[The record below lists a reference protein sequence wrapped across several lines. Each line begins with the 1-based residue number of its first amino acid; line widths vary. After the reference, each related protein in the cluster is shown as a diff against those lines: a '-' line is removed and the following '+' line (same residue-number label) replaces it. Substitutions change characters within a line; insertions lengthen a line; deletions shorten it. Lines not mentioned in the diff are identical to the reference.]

1 MDYRTLGRTGLR
13 VGALGFGCGN
23 VGGLLIR
30 GTPAERERAV
40 ARALELGINYFDTAP
55 LYGDGQ
61 SETNLGQVIRALKPR
76 LYVGTKF
83 RVPDVPA
90 AELPAAVARSLEE
103 SLERLGLPRVDLLQ
117 CHNLVTR
124 ERNDRSVSVKDMRD
138 AIVPAL
144 IRLVAQGKIGFYG
157 MTALGETAA
166 LHEILDGGTVQTA
179 QVCFNLLNPSAAH
192 ALPARF
198 PAQDFGRLLDHA
210 AKRRTGVIVIRV
222 LAAGALSGT
231 EARHPIAVPTVDPIA
246 SAPEYAV
253 DVRRAR
259 LLEAL
264 VTEGHAASLVEASL
278 RFALRWTG
286 TRCSSSTTRR
296 SPTTSTWRSR
306 SGSTARCTP
315 SWGRPRSRRTVSA
328 TRRWATSPTSA
339 STARFSSRGIA
350 VARTASATG
359 CGTPT
364 RRSRTRRDATRC
376 CTPR

>member
-13 VGALGFGCGN
+13 VGVLGFGCGN

-40 ARALELGINYFDTAP
+40 ARALELGVNYFDTAP

-61 SETNLGQVIRALKPR
+61 SETNLGQVLRTLKPT

-90 AELPAAVARSLEE
+90 AELPSAVVASLEA
-103 SLERLGLPRVDLLQ
+103 SLERLGIDRVDLLQ

-124 ERNDRSVSVKDMRD
+124 ERNGRGVSVKDMRD

-144 IRLVAQGKIGFYG
+144 VRLVEQGKIGFYG

-166 LHEILDGGTVQTA
+166 LHEVLDAAMVKTA
-179 QVCFNLLNPSAAH
+179 QVCFNLLNPSAAR
-192 ALPARF
+192 ALPPGF

-210 AKRRTGVIVIRV
+210 AKSRVGVIVIRV

-231 EARHPIAVPTVDPIA
+231 EARHPIAVPTVDPIG
-246 SAPEYAV
+246 SALEYAV

-259 LLEAL
+259 VLEAL
-264 VTEGHAASLVEASL
+264 VNEGHASSLVEASL
-278 RFALRWTG
+278 RFAL
-286 TRCSSSTTRR
+286 
-296 SPTTSTWRSR
+296 
-306 SGSTARCTP
+306 
-315 SWGRPRSRRTVSA
+315 
-328 TRRWATSPTSA
+328 TSPA
-339 STARFSSRGIA
+339 VSTVLLGYSSVEHLEYAAAA
-350 VARTASATG
+350 VAKGPLSDAAL
-359 CGTPT
+359 T
-364 RRSRTRRDATRC
+364 RLSELWALF
-376 CTPR
+376 PQQ

>member
-55 LYGDGQ
+55 IYGDGQ

-90 AELPAAVARSLEE
+90 GELPAAVTRSLEE
-103 SLERLGLPRVDLLQ
+103 SLKRLGLPRVDLLQ

-124 ERNDRSVSVKDMRD
+124 ERNGRSVSVKDMRD

-144 IRLVAQGKIGFYG
+144 IRLVEQGKIGFYG

-166 LHEILDGGTVQTA
+166 LHEVLDARVVQTA

-192 ALPARF
+192 ALPPQF

-210 AKRRTGVIVIRV
+210 ARSRVGVIVIRV

-231 EARHPIAVPTVDPIA
+231 EARHPIAVPTVEPIA
-246 SAPEYAV
+246 SAPEYAE

-259 LLEAL
+259 MLEAL
-264 VTEGHAASLVEASL
+264 VEDGHAGSLVEASL
-278 RFALRWTG
+278 RFALTSG
-286 TRCSSSTTRR
+286 AVSTVLLGYSSLVAKGPLSAAALARL
-296 SPTTSTWRSR
+296 PTLW
-306 SGSTARCTP
+306 
-315 SWGRPRSRRTVSA
+315 
-328 TRRWATSPTSA
+328 
-339 STARFSSRGIA
+339 ARFAQG
-350 VARTASATG
+350 
-359 CGTPT
+359 
-364 RRSRTRRDATRC
+364 
-376 CTPR
+376 